1 MRLTSLIVLLTN
13 ITSPENNRINNLA
26 SGNGSGSSHGLGKT
40 AVWIENLRLTRA
52 EDDNARSNPTAQYAA
67 LYHEAHRPQRK
78 ENKCGSC
85 LMDFLIS
92 LLNSLD
98 YE

>member
-52 EDDNARSNPTAQYAA
+52 EDENARSNPTAHYAA
-67 LYHEAHRPQRK
+67 LYHEAH
-78 ENKCGSC
+78 
-85 LMDFLIS
+85 S
-92 LLNSLD
+92 L
-98 YE
+98 